1 MMSSGTSISAREV
14 GPIGMPYDAAVADN
28 RGLTI
33 ITHAIREASSAQ
45 EVYALL
51 TTYLNGAQAGSD
63 LKRRSQEV
71 TAMQVVG
78 MDDVK
83 GCTLRLFSALQSVS
97 ESLDDNS
104 RVAMKE
110 ALYVFGTALDHLG
123 SYESGHPR
131 PSESAPD
138 SDHI

>member
-1 MMSSGTSISAREV
+1 M
-14 GPIGMPYDAAVADN
+14 
-28 RGLTI
+28 

-45 EVYALL
+45 EVYVLL
-51 TTYLNGAQAGSD
+51 TTYLNGAQLSSELMRG
-63 LKRRSQEV
+63 SQEI

-104 RVAMKE
+104 RVAVKE
-110 ALYVFGTALDHLG
+110 ALYVFGTALDRLG
-123 SYESGHPR
+123 SYESRHLP
-131 PSESAPD
+131 PSQSAPE
-138 SDHI
+138 SDNI